1 MPNWHIVRLVMKSIK
16 TESYQVLMALLKQKR
31 QDQGV
36 TQDDLAKKI
45 GLDQTFVSKYETG
58 ERRLDV
64 IELRRVCEALDTDF
78 IEFISEFEKEDSK

>member
-1 MPNWHIVRLVMKSIK
+1 MKSIK
-16 TESYQVLMALLKQKR
+16 TESYQVLIALLKQKR

-64 IELRRVCEALDTDF
+64 IELRRVCEALDMDF